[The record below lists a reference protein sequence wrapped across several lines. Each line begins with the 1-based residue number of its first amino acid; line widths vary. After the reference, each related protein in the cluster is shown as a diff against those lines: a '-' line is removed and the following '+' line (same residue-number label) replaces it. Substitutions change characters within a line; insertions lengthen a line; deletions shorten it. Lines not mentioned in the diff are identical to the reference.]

1 MATLQAAP
9 TRHHHTE
16 QFSGILREGGLGKT
30 QHKNGK
36 QETNL
41 LCQLFAKNCKQ
52 LHIQVTRCPC
62 LRHWATPSVAGK
74 TERCFEVNF
83 AC

>member
-16 QFSGILREGGLGKT
+16 QFSGILREGGLGKNT
-30 QHKNGK
+30 AQKWQARNKPTG
-36 QETNL
+36 
-41 LCQLFAKNCKQ
+41 QLFAKNCKQ
-52 LHIQVTRCPC
+52 LHIQVMRCPC
-62 LRHWATPSVAGK
+62 LSHWATPSVAGK
-74 TERCFEVNF
+74 TEHCFEVNF